1 MRNAEGFGQGASMQP
16 SRAAEGNQGK
26 LTRIAAT
33 LNGNNADR
41 FLHSCVYDTNY
52 ASGKLLETQRTLLLL
67 QPFAGDAAGAPAVG
81 NDDRAARPGGGGP
94 SRKRRV
100 LTAREAR

>member
-67 QPFAGDAAGAPAVG
+67 QPFAGDAAGGLEGPRRG
-81 NDDRAARPGGGGP
+81 AARGARGVRAGGN
-94 SRKRRV
+94 
-100 LTAREAR
+100 EARGAA